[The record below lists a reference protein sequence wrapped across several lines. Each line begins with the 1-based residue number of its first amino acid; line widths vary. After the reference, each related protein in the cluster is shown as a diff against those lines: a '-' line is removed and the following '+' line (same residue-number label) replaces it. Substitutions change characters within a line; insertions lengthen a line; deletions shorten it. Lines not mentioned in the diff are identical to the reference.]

1 MKIAKVEIAQKLL
14 FKKVKAAINS
24 MNYVECALC
33 GAIRVEADEL
43 ARVVHSF
50 IDKSENANEE
60 LNDFWSCFLMR
71 ITKSAPAELESF
83 EEFKKWEAANERPV
97 YYFLD
102 ADDYSS
108 KTYGSY
114 DEVVIFDNSTCDCF
128 GKDKI
133 KHEIDIDY

>member
-1 MKIAKVEIAQKLL
+1 MEIAKLEIADKRI
-14 FKKVKAAINS
+14 FEKVKSSINR
-24 MNYVECALC
+24 MTYVKCALC

-43 ARVVHSF
+43 ARVVHSL

-60 LNDFWSCFLMR
+60 LNDLWSGFLMR
-71 ITKSAPAELESF
+71 ITESAPAELESF

-97 YYFLD
+97 YHFLD

-108 KTYGSY
+108 ATYGSY
-114 DEVVIFDNSTCDCF
+114 DEIVIFYDPTCDCF

-133 KHEIDIDY
+133 KYEIDIDY